1 MKKLSLV
8 SVLFFVATLGF
19 APRAMAL
26 IPIPTFSPSE
36 IAQQISNYMTT
47 VNHYKME
54 VYNTKNLVMEGVLKG
69 VPGYIRSIENKD
81 YLGLVKGMATDG
93 YNTYMADYAIRKKA
107 KAEAQKEAQENA
119 QQKLIDRQEGEEA
132 AEEAIEKNRE
142 KAQTNKQNLAK
153 KVFSWGKNAATTA
166 GTWVNK
172 NSDALN
178 KINTGIGGS
187 STIGDGI
194 NTLGKLGKKTEKNTT
209 PAESADVG
217 RKPADNE
224 S

>member
-26 IPIPTFSPSE
+26 IPLPTFSPSE
-36 IAQQISNYMTT
+36 IAQEISTYMTT
-47 VNHYKME
+47 VNLYKME
-54 VYNTKNLVMEGVLKG
+54 VYNTKNLVTESVLKG

-81 YLGLVKGMATDG
+81 YLGLVKGMAADG
-93 YNTYMADYAIRKKA
+93 FNIYMADYTVRKKA

-132 AEEAIEKNRE
+132 AEEAIEENRE
-142 KAQTNKQNLAK
+142 KAKTNKQNLAK
-153 KVFSWGKNAATTA
+153 KFFSWSKNAATTA
-166 GTWVNK
+166 GTWVKK
-172 NSDALN
+172 NEGALN
-178 KINTGIGGS
+178 EINNGIVGS
-187 STIGDGI
+187 SVIGDGI
-194 NTLGKLGKKTEKNTT
+194 NTLGKLGKK
-209 PAESADVG
+209 
-217 RKPADNE
+217 PADNE